1 MCVRD
6 RDDAS
11 GGGRRGESVAGR
23 GSGRYGGGGRG
34 LVRHGRY
41 VQLPVLARHHS
52 CSRLPRVS
60 VGCHRRR
67 LNLRPRPPVQTSATP
82 KGSKDRGGGG
92 RHPRVSE
99 RRNGLLFARQHRRR
113 FISFMNHTVGKL
125 NNDASDLVDR
135 RENDKKK
142 KLIERT
148 EWHMSAITGNPSSP
162 QTYLEWQCWPYSNR
176 HSLPRS
182 PSHARTHTQL
192 KICHILD

>member
-92 RHPRVSE
+92 GRHPRVSE

-142 KLIERT
+142 TNRT
-148 EWHMSAITGNPSSP
+148 HRMAHVR
-162 QTYLEWQCWPYSNR
+162 YHWQPFIAADIPGMAMLA
-176 HSLPRS
+176 LPRS